1 MVRNPFAVL
10 GAATIVA
17 ALGLS
22 GCSTDV
28 ESKSAQSPVVPS
40 VAASAVAP
48 PADSAPLPAPEALT
62 DVMYRLADPAVPGTD
77 KLGLLE
83 AATPGD
89 ATTMDRF
96 AAALRDGG
104 FTPLTVTASDITSSD
119 RQPGDVLAT
128 VNVTTSNPTN
138 PGGFTFPMEF
148 QPHQGGWQ
156 LSRETA
162 DMLLAFGNARTEAAP
177 ATPAPGPASPAPS
190 PAPSPTP

>member
-62 DVMYRLADPAVPGTD
+62 DVMYRLADPAVPGKD
-77 KLGLLE
+77 KMDLVENTTPDE
-83 AATPGD
+83 AGTI
-89 ATTMDRF
+89 DRF
-96 AAALRDGG
+96 AAALRDNG
-104 FTPLTVTASDITSSD
+104 FTPLIFTATEIRWSDHE
-119 RQPGDVLAT
+119 PGDALAT
-128 VNVTTSNPTN
+128 INVTTSNPAN

-148 QPHQGGWQ
+148 RPHNDGWQ
-156 LSRETA
+156 LSRQTA
-162 DMLLAFGNARTEAAP
+162 DMLLAFGNARTEAG
-177 ATPAPGPASPAPS
+177 ATSPS
-190 PAPSPTP
+190 PPP